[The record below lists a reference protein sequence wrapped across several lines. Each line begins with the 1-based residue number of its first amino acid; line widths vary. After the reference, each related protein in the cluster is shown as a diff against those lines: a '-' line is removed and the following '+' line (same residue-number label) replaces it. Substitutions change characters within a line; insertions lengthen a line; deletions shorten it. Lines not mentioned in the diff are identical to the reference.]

1 MQATRSEVFKNILST
16 DTCKAAPTDT
26 ICLPEFSH
34 EELETFLEFLYC
46 GNLAKEKF
54 EMHYYCLALAAHKY
68 AIPHLEKFCEEQI
81 LKLLDSSN
89 ALKVLELSEICSNET
104 LRVAAMETIVN
115 HHTEIIGSASF
126 MEFAT
131 ENPHLMVHIL
141 AHSCKK
147 RKT

>member
-1 MQATRSEVFKNILST
+1 MLSS

-26 ICLPEFSH
+26 ICLPEFNH

-46 GNLAKEKF
+46 GNLPREKF
-54 EMHYYCLALAAHKY
+54 ETHYYCLAIAANKY

-104 LRVAAMETIVN
+104 LRAAAVESILCPE
-115 HHTEIIGSASF
+115 TEIIDSPRLDQ
-126 MEFAT
+126 FAT
-131 ENPHLMVHIL
+131 ENPHLIMHIL
-141 AHSCKK
+141 RHSCKK